1 MNENKTVT
9 LTRENFER
17 DVLHSET
24 PVLVDFWADWC
35 APCHALG
42 PVVEELAG
50 DFEGRAVVGKVDVDA
65 EEDLARKY
73 GIRSIPTL
81 LVFRDGEVA
90 ERVSGVATKNRLTEV
105 LEAA

>member
-1 MNENKTVT
+1 MRENKTVT

-35 APCHALG
+35 APCHALA

-50 DFEGRAVVGKVDVDA
+50 DFEDRAVVGKVDVDA